1 MTHESQVKAQS
12 SRLTA
17 HGSKLLNMINILQIT
32 ENIARGAGAILREGV
47 VNMTQARI
55 EYKSSDVDPVTEYD
69 RRSEAY
75 IVQQLRE
82 AFPGHAIV
90 GEEGGAY
97 DIETSAHGPR
107 YEWRVDP
114 LDGTVNFAHGVPIF
128 AVSLG
133 LLIDDVP
140 SLGVVYNPMTDE
152 LFAAERGAGATLN
165 GKPIRVSQIT
175 NFKQALLSTGFPYD
189 RATSPINN
197 YQNFMAFK
205 REVQAVRRLGAAAL
219 DLSFVAC
226 GRFDGY
232 WELKIQ
238 PHDIAAGML
247 IVREAGGVATDFAG
261 NADTPTLFAQRQ
273 MVASNGLIHPDMLRV
288 LKG

>member
-1 MTHESQVKAQS
+1 
-12 SRLTA
+12 
-17 HGSKLLNMINILQIT
+17 MINILQIT

-75 IVQQLRE
+75 IVQRLRE

-140 SLGVVYNPMTDE
+140 SVGVVYNPMTDE

-165 GKPIRVSQIT
+165 GKPIRVSQIA

-247 IVREAGGVATDFAG
+247 IVREAGGVATDFAS
-261 NADTPTLFAQRQ
+261 NSDTPTLFAQRQ

-288 LKG
+288 LKNG

>member
-1 MTHESQVKAQS
+1 MTHKSQGKAQS
-12 SRLTA
+12 SWLMA
-17 HGSKLLNMINILQIT
+17 HGSKRLNMINILPIT

-47 VNMTQARI
+47 ANMTQVHI
-55 EYKSSDVDPVTEYD
+55 QYKSSDVDPVTEYD

-75 IVQQLRE
+75 IVQRLRE

-97 DIETSAHGPR
+97 DIDIAAYGPR

-140 SLGVVYNPMTDE
+140 SVGVVYNPMTDE

-165 GKPIRVSQIT
+165 GKPIRVSQIA

-197 YQNFMAFK
+197 YQNFIAFK

-226 GRFDGY
+226 GRFDAY

-247 IVREAGGVATDFAG
+247 IVREAGGMATDFVG
-261 NADTPTLFAQRQ
+261 HTDTPTLFAQRQ
-273 MVASNGLIHPDMLRV
+273 MVSSNGLIHSDMLRV